1 MSKKL
6 KAKEQPKVGSP
17 AWNDLMF
24 GKHPTPYKGIAGF
37 IEQQRIQSI
46 LKGIRQHKWDRIL
59 EIGCEAGNLLQAI
72 EKAFPKAQ
80 LWGMDISEKALEEA
94 RQKLSSEVQFIQS
107 DITQIVN
114 WQEAIP
120 DIIICSETLEHI
132 PDSEAAVR
140 QIAAL
145 AGPNTILIFTVP
157 LEKLKNQV
165 KSLLL
170 RLGLFQLLFR
180 GIEEGK
186 SEWHV
191 QDFSASDF
199 QTLIGGHFEIIQYKQ
214 IWGLHQQI
222 IAKKAQL

>member
-1 MSKKL
+1 MNKKSKTKEL
-6 KAKEQPKVGSP
+6 KIGSP

-24 GKHPTPYKGIAGF
+24 GKHPTPYQGIAGF
-37 IEQQRIQSI
+37 IENYRIKSI
-46 LKGIRQHKWDRIL
+46 LKGIRQQKGERIL
-59 EIGCEAGNLLQAI
+59 EIGCEAGNLLYAI
-72 EKAFPKAQ
+72 EKAFPQAH
-80 LWGMDISEKALEEA
+80 LWGMDISKKALEKA
-94 RQKLSSEVQFIQS
+94 RQKLSNKVQFIQA
-107 DITQIVN
+107 DITQVIN
-114 WQEAIP
+114 WQEAPP

-145 AGPNTILIFTVP
+145 AGPDTVLIFTVP

-170 RLGLFQLLFR
+170 RLGLFQLFFS

-191 QDFSASDF
+191 QDFSPTDF
-199 QTLIGGHFEIIQYKQ
+199 QTLISEHFEIIQYKQ

-222 IAKKAQL
+222 IAKKAQV